1 MHGLCLNYTYS
12 LAEKDI
18 SNVGS
23 NVGIVFYNKLPWSV
37 SELAEKGISNLV
49 VYYRYSILQQADSN
63 IILITRLTN
72 LPSLD
77 VQLRVYV
84 NIAQDRFSHQVLKL
98 KMDHDLLNLRTLVD
112 SKQLGNLKHRNIY

>member
-1 MHGLCLNYTYS
+1 M
-12 LAEKDI
+12 E
-18 SNVGS
+18 S

-37 SELAEKGISNLV
+37 SELAEKDISNLV

-63 IILITRLTN
+63 IILRTRLTN